1 MENCNDC
8 LHYNQG
14 MAAYVR
20 SDGSWNS
27 DVGTGGRYYFSLD
40 YSVSD
45 VTVETDADGYVQSVT
60 VVSDS
65 QNGSCGYQER
75 MTVYYAFA
83 AAYAKWSW
91 LYAGHM
97 RDDIIDDGWQYD
109 APDTKNVKE
118 AHLDGLDFRYEYEFS
133 GASRDN
139 AVDGKPMPYHSVLTI
154 EKE

>member
-1 MENCNDC
+1 M
-8 LHYNQG
+8 
-14 MAAYVR
+14 
-20 SDGSWNS
+20 
-27 DVGTGGRYYFSLD
+27 
-40 YSVSD
+40 
-45 VTVETDADGYVQSVT
+45 QSVT

-91 LYAGHM
+91 LYADYM
-97 RDDIIDDGWQYD
+97 RDDIIDDGWEYD